1 MFVEVDPILFRKI
14 VLVPCPGSLE
24 KGLELSQSHVAAH
37 VRGLV
42 YDSRWQGLPRLVR
55 RKLDSVDSTR
65 MNSDHKST
73 VLECLKNWEETD
85 IRPREDT
92 TLEVGFLAR
101 IIGSLSALE
110 SVEVLETDGCETKLD
125 LPQYY
130 AQRRREIYEKFPEA
144 VSEDATYRMSVD
156 NEKQHAPSIMAAL
169 CVGLGSSRT
178 IKSLNLN
185 CLDWATFLSGDT
197 DEPSPLMVRM
207 HRQLLRPLSK
217 LSLGQSKNSTS
228 FEEPG
233 WYYDDL
239 RTLLSSAN
247 SLEWLD
253 LSPGNRT
260 ATHLSYHFGFSEPEQ
275 WFFSGLHFMTR
286 NDSLERSSSSPLI
299 QGCAFSHVLP

>member
-1 MFVEVDPILFRKI
+1 
-14 VLVPCPGSLE
+14 
-24 KGLELSQSHVAAH
+24 
-37 VRGLV
+37 
-42 YDSRWQGLPRLVR
+42 
-55 RKLDSVDSTR
+55 

-92 TLEVGFLAR
+92 TVEVGFLAR

-110 SVEVLETDGCETKLD
+110 SVEVLESDGCETKLD
-125 LPQYY
+125 LPQHYS
-130 AQRRREIYEKFPEA
+130 QRRREIYEKFPEA

-178 IKSLNLN
+178 IKSLTLN

-197 DEPSPLMVRM
+197 DEPRPLMVRM

-217 LSLGQSKNSTS
+217 LYLGQSKNSTS

-233 WYYDDL
+233 WYYDAL
-239 RTLLSSAN
+239 RTLLSSAT

-260 ATHLSYHFGFSEPEQ
+260 ATHLSYHFGFSESEQ
-275 WFFSGLHFMTR
+275 WFFSGLHFVRLRKLLLTNFVAAEKEVVQFLKR
-286 NDSLERSSSSPLI
+286 HAPSLHTLTLGDACLTNKHGEESLLGQGIQLHASEPSP
-299 QGCAFSHVLP
+299 ATS